1 MTAQTIYS
9 RGVLDLA
16 GNIPRIGRLRR
27 PDATATV
34 HSRLCGS
41 TVTVDLRMADGIVTD
56 FAQEVSACA
65 LGQAAASVVAGNIVG
80 ANSTELRALSQMMRR
95 MLTEEGP
102 PPEGRLGGLAALEP
116 ARDYKARHPAIMLI
130 FDAIVDVLDQIES
143 GEAVAPPSRDG
154 AADKEQSS

>member
-16 GNIPRIGRLRR
+16 GNIPRIGRLRH
-27 PDATATV
+27 PDATATM

-41 TVTVDLRMADGIVTD
+41 TVRVDLRMADGIVTD

-80 ANSTELRALSQMMRR
+80 ANSTELPRAPQDDAANA
-95 MLTEEGP
+95 
-102 PPEGRLGGLAALEP
+102 GG
-116 ARDYKARHPAIMLI
+116 
-130 FDAIVDVLDQIES
+130 
-143 GEAVAPPSRDG
+143 
-154 AADKEQSS
+154 